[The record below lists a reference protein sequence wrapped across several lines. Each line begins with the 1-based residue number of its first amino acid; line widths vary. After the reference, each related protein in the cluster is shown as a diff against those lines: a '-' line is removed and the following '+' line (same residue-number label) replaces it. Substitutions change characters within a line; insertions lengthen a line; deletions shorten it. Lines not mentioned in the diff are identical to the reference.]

1 MTEEEYKLLASVR
14 AKAMVDPEFIGHIV
28 NACTS
33 GVMETEK
40 LMRQQAADME
50 TMAVAML
57 ALLKENRALPSLRK
71 QMSEL
76 ALSKLQKYQGKT
88 FMRWDDSIVIDV
100 CISGNEKNNH
110 ETPHEE

>member
-1 MTEEEYKLLASVR
+1 MTEEEYKLLSSVR
-14 AKAMVDPEFIGHIV
+14 SKTMKNPEFIGHII

-33 GVMETEK
+33 GILETEK
-40 LMRQQAADME
+40 QMREQAADME

-88 FMRWDDSIVIDV
+88 FMSWKNSVAINT
-100 CISGNEKNNH
+100 CEK
-110 ETPHEE
+110 